1 MRSLGTEPDVLID
14 LGQFSWSDGDVVLI
28 CSDGLSNK
36 VSNSSL
42 EEWLNRMVSLQA
54 KVDGLVDEA
63 LTAGGE
69 DNITLVAVRNTP
81 DTSQKEG

>member
-36 VSNSSL
+36 VSSSSL

-69 DNITLVAVRNTP
+69 DNITLVAIRNTP